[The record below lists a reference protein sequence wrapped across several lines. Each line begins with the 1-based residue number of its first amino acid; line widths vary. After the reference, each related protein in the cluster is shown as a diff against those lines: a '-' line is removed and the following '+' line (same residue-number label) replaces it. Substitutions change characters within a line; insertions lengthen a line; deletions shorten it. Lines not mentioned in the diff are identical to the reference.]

1 MVIKILLLILS
12 FLVVTNIALVAISA
26 IFNVNLYKKYGR
38 IIVIF
43 YGALLLFMGA
53 VYLIYSM
60 LGFV

>member
-43 YGALLLFMGA
+43 YGALFLFMGA